1 MGTMLA
7 VGSALVG
14 AYAQNK
20 SLEAQARANVQ
31 TAKNIITSMNYS
43 FQNLEQERVD
53 AFDAT
58 VADLQ
63 KIRLQGGRLTS
74 QVVAAVNEGLAGGGR
89 TSNLLKRSVQADT
102 NRALSS
108 SRDNYRRKSNEI
120 DLNKESQAMDARGK
134 LSSIAQVQKPSLW
147 STLFKVGVA
156 YYGAKQTEDSIQG
169 IRAQGGVKDSNSW
182 SHSLDPFA
190 MSVSSD
196 SSSNSYNRIYW
207 DTASSS
213 YKTIYDDA
221 PDYKNIFKEVDTD
234 WQNKNK
240 FKFEYTNPFT
250 DKTQT
255 TNFF

>member
-14 AYAQNK
+14 TYAQNK

-43 FQNLEQERVD
+43 FQNLEQERAD

-58 VADLQ
+58 IADLQ

-74 QVVAAVNEGLAGGGR
+74 QVAAAVNEGLAGGGR
-89 TSNLLKRSVQADT
+89 TANLLKRSVQADT

-120 DLNKESQAMDARGK
+120 DLNKEAQAMDAKGR

-147 STLFKVGVA
+147 STIFKVGAA

-169 IRAQGGVKDSNSW
+169 IRVQGDVKDSDSW
-182 SHSLDPFA
+182 SHALDPLKA
-190 MSVSSD
+190 DLGGSSA
-196 SSSNSYNRIYW
+196 NGYNRLYW
-207 DTASSS
+207 DTNSST
-213 YKTIYDDA
+213 YKTIFDDA
-221 PDYKNIFKEVDTD
+221 PRYTVLLGDID
-234 WQNKNK
+234 WQNR
-240 FKFEYTNPFT
+240 FKFTYTNPFV
-250 DKTQT
+250 DRNQT
-255 TNFF
+255 INFFDFK

>member
-1 MGTMLA
+1 MGTTFA

-43 FQNLEQERVD
+43 FQNLEQERAD

-58 VADLQ
+58 VDDLQ
-63 KIRLQGGRLTS
+63 KIRLQGGRLSS
-74 QVVAAVNEGLAGGGR
+74 QVAAAVNEGLAGGGR
-89 TSNLLKRSVQADT
+89 TADLLKRSVQADT

-120 DLNKESQAMDARGK
+120 DLNKEAQAMDAQGR

-147 STLFKVGVA
+147 STLFKVGAA
-156 YYGAKQTEDSIQG
+156 YYGAKQTEDSIHG
-169 IRAQGGVKDSNSW
+169 IRAQGGVKDADASGG
-182 SHSLDPFA
+182 F
-190 MSVSSD
+190 
-196 SSSNSYNRIYW
+196 YNRMYW
-207 DTASSS
+207 DTTSST

-221 PDYKNIFKEVDTD
+221 PDYKSLFQTNSD
-234 WQNKNK
+234 WKNTS
-240 FKFEYTNPFT
+240 FKFQYINPYTEKN
-250 DKTQT
+250 QT
-255 TNFF
+255 INFF

>member
-43 FQNLEQERVD
+43 FQNLEQERAD

-63 KIRLQGGRLTS
+63 KIRLQGGRLTK
-74 QVVAAVNEGLAGGGR
+74 QVAAAVNEGLAGGGR
-89 TSNLLKRSVQADT
+89 TADLLKRSVQADT

-120 DLNKESQAMDARGK
+120 DLNKEAQSMEARGR
-134 LSSIAQVQKPSLW
+134 LSSIAQVQKPSLL
-147 STLFKVGVA
+147 STIFKVGAA
-156 YYGAKQTEDSIQG
+156 YYGAKQTEDSIQA
-169 IRAQGGVKDSNSW
+169 IRTQAGVKDADAW

-190 MSVSSD
+190 RGTSSP
-196 SSSNSYNRIYW
+196 SGSNTYNRLYW
-207 DTASSS
+207 DTASST

-221 PDYKNIFKEVDTD
+221 PDYDSIFNKTRIDWKNTA
-234 WQNKNK
+234 

-250 DKTQT
+250 EKTQT

>member
-14 AYAQNK
+14 VYAQNK

-43 FQNLEQERVD
+43 FQNLEQERAD

-74 QVVAAVNEGLAGGGR
+74 QVAAAVNEGLAGGGR
-89 TSNLLKRSVQADT
+89 TANLLKRSVQADT

-120 DLNKESQAMDARGK
+120 DLNKEAQALDAKGR

-147 STLFKVGVA
+147 STLFKVGAA

-182 SHSLDPFA
+182 SHALDPFA
-190 MSVSSD
+190 TGG
-196 SSSNSYNRIYW
+196 SNGGASGNFYNRMYW
-207 DTASSS
+207 DTNSST

-221 PDYKNIFKEVDTD
+221 PDYKSLFKEVDTD
-234 WQNKNK
+234 WQNK

-250 DKTQT
+250 EKTQT

>member
-7 VGSALVG
+7 VGSTLVG

-74 QVVAAVNEGLAGGGR
+74 QVSAAVNEGLAGGGR
-89 TSNLLKRSVQADT
+89 TANLLKRSVQADT

-120 DLNKESQAMDARGK
+120 DINKEAQAMDAKGR
-134 LSSIAQVQKPSLW
+134 LNSIAQVKKPSLL
-147 STLFKVGVA
+147 STIFKVGTA

-169 IRAQGGVKDSNSW
+169 IRAQGGVKDADSW

-190 MSVSSD
+190 IDYHLPSASV
-196 SSSNSYNRIYW
+196 YNRIYW

-213 YKTIYDDA
+213 YKTIYDDT
-221 PDYKNIFKEVDTD
+221 PDYQNIFKGIDTD
-234 WQNKNK
+234 WQNTNK

>member
-43 FQNLEQERVD
+43 FQNLEQERAD

-74 QVVAAVNEGLAGGGR
+74 QVAAAVNEGLAGGGR
-89 TSNLLKRSVQADT
+89 TANLLKRSVQADT

-120 DLNKESQAMDARGK
+120 DLNKEAQALDAKGR

-147 STLFKVGVA
+147 STIFKVGAA

-169 IRAQGGVKDSNSW
+169 IRAQGDVKDSNSW

-190 MSVSSD
+190 TGGSSG
-196 SSSNSYNRIYW
+196 SSGNFYNRMYW
-207 DTASSS
+207 DTNTST
-213 YKTIYDDA
+213 YKTIFDDA
-221 PDYKNIFKEVDTD
+221 PRYTALLGDID
-234 WQNKNK
+234 WQNR
-240 FKFEYTNPFT
+240 FKFTYTNPFAE
-250 DKTQT
+250 KHQT
-255 TNFF
+255 TNFFDLK

>member
-14 AYAQNK
+14 TYAQNK

-43 FQNLEQERVD
+43 FQNLEQERAD

-58 VADLQ
+58 VDDLQ

-74 QVVAAVNEGLAGGGR
+74 QVAAAVNEGLAGGGR
-89 TSNLLKRSVQADT
+89 TANLLKRSVQADT

-120 DLNKESQAMDARGK
+120 DLNKEAQALDTRGR

-147 STLFKVGVA
+147 STIFKVGSA
-156 YYGAKQTEDSIQG
+156 YYGAKQTEDAIHG
-169 IRAQGGVKDSNSW
+169 IRAQGGVKDSDSRR
-182 SHSLDPFA
+182 HALDPFA
-190 MSVSSD
+190 MGGSSVSAG
-196 SSSNSYNRIYW
+196 NAYNRMYW
-207 DTASSS
+207 DAKSSS
-213 YKTIYDDA
+213 YKTIFDDA
-221 PDYKNIFKEVDTD
+221 PRYTALLGDID
-234 WQNKNK
+234 WQNS
-240 FKFEYTNPFT
+240 FKFTYTNPFAE
-250 DKTQT
+250 KYQT
-255 TNFF
+255 VNFFDVK